1 MWIKE
6 QALELTRRKILA
18 AAFNYSLVL
27 DSRSVYFYVENPHLL
42 LPHGCFCQL
51 CASVTNK
58 CTLNES
64 LEQEFGDLIHFFHSF
79 SSLSLYLLSIDSV
92 LLTLLNAGITEVNRR
107 ADPCP

>member
-1 MWIKE
+1 MRYLWDLMFVQILQCLWLCQRLWIKE

-18 AAFNYSLVL
+18 DAFNYSLVL

-64 LEQEFGDLIHFFHSF
+64 LEQEFGDLIHFFIHF
-79 SSLSLYLLSIDSV
+79 LH
-92 LLTLLNAGITEVNRR
+92 
-107 ADPCP
+107 